1 MTVGGVVSSAS
12 AGRIVFFVK
21 SIFKNCARSTFA
33 GGTSLQPILYALA
46 AEKLLPEDR
55 IESGRLYY
63 CTTAGGFEEREV
75 PLDDRSR
82 RSAALVAEV
91 VDAAL
96 REPFLPA
103 APAKDAC
110 RFCDYKSVCGP
121 YEEQRIE
128 RKWAGHEQLERLR
141 ELREA
146 P

>member
-1 MTVGGVVSSAS
+1 VAEGAV
-12 AGRIVFFVK
+12 I
-21 SIFKNCARSTFA
+21 A

-82 RSAALVAEV
+82 RSAALVVEV

-121 YEEQRIE
+121 YEEQRTE
-128 RKWAGHEQLERLR
+128 RKWAGHEQIERLR
-141 ELREA
+141 QLREA
-146 P
+146 T